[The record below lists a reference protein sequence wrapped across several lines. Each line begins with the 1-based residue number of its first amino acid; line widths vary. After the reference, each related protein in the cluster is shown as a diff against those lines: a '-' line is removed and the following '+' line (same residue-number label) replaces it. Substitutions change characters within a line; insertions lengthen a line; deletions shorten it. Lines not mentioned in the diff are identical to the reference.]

1 MSEDIKDI
9 ETKCQTAS
17 EPAAALTYGMS
28 AELRE
33 SELLNMVRKL
43 SHEDKVY
50 LIRYIYGTEEPNAE
64 FYNELAHGEQP
75 YTMAELNA
83 RIDETE
89 AEIDRGEGKS
99 FEEMM
104 NGFKKELL
112 WLK

>member
-17 EPAAALTYGMS
+17 EPA
-28 AELRE
+28 
-33 SELLNMVRKL
+33 
-43 SHEDKVY
+43 
-50 LIRYIYGTEEPNAE
+50 AE

>member
-1 MSEDIKDI
+1 MNEDIKDI
-9 ETKCQTAS
+9 ETKCHTAS

-33 SELLNMVRKL
+33 SE
-43 SHEDKVY
+43 
-50 LIRYIYGTEEPNAE
+50 
-64 FYNELAHGEQP
+64 QP
-75 YTMAELNA
+75 YTIAELNA